1 MMQQQKRLKH
11 LIYTIFSS
19 EFQDFIIFASEMSTL
34 SYIIWTIFE
43 NILVTFSLSVAMCS
57 WTQKSSNYKYS
68 LWN

>member
-1 MMQQQKRLKH
+1 MQQQKRLKH

-57 WTQKSSNYKYS
+57 
-68 LWN
+68 